1 MMALALLAVSMTS
14 AAFAEGNFKTWIGAE
29 ENTSL
34 IETGLSEGGISNG
47 FWFYTLSGGAINE
60 VQIDWNP
67 AYVPPEPSVHKLDG
81 VVRNCGG
88 ICGTAI
94 LDTTKSISYNPPS
107 AGVGFNV
114 LQDTVISGLSGY
126 KTFEGDASAWGGLC
140 VTYTSDLD
148 IKLELD
154 NSLTQHFLNQSAT
167 GFRARSDT
175 TCYATPTTIL
185 PASQTGNMMKVAW
198 SDFEQP
204 ITFNC
209 NSKLSGEEIAKQLQ
223 SVTFRIHGGTGNYKF
238 NICAVGPYD
247 GTCPESCEPSGT
259 TGLKNEHRFVETHK
273 ATKVKAILNDRTL
286 SFADIKST
294 ATAEVINSLGQVI
307 ARGTIEGAASTL
319 NLAHLDAGIYM
330 VRVTGKAANFTN
342 RIVLK

>member
-1 MMALALLAVSMTS
+1 MDIARLWATVFIAFSV
-14 AAFAEGNFKTWIGAE
+14 AFAEGEFKTWTGSEGSSI
-29 ENTSL
+29 
-34 IETGLSEGGISNG
+34 IETGLIDGRMSNG
-47 FWFYTLSGGAINE
+47 FWFYTLSGGSINE
-60 VQIDWNP
+60 VQIDWYP
-67 AYVPPEPSVHKLDG
+67 AYVPPEPSPHKLDG

-94 LDTTKSISYNPPS
+94 FDTSKSISYNPPS

-154 NSLTQHFLNQSAT
+154 NSLTQHTLNQS
-167 GFRARSDT
+167 GFGNNSDDT
-175 TCYATPTTIL
+175 TCYAKPTAIL
-185 PASQTGNMMKVAW
+185 PASKTGNMVKVAW

-223 SVTFRIHGGTGNYKF
+223 SVTFRIHGGTGSYKF

-247 GTCPESCEPSGT
+247 GTCPESCGRNDITEI
-259 TGLKNEHRFVETHK
+259 K
-273 ATKVKAILNDRTL
+273 KVRGGVAAMAVINGRTL
-286 SFADIKST
+286 SFTGLKST
-294 ATAEVINSLGQVI
+294 AAAEILNSLGQVV
-307 ARGTIEGAASTL
+307 AKGLFEGDATTL
-319 NLAHLDAGIYM
+319 NLSHLDAGIYM
-330 VRVTGKAANFTN
+330 VRMVGKSTNFTN
-342 RIVLK
+342 KIVLK

>member
-1 MMALALLAVSMTS
+1 MDKKFLLVTAFIAYSV
-14 AAFAEGNFKTWIGAE
+14 AFAGGDFKTWIGSE
-29 ENTSL
+29 GTS
-34 IETGLSEGGISNG
+34 IVETGLSDGKISNG
-47 FWFYTLSGGAINE
+47 FWFFTLSGGAINE
-60 VQIDWNP
+60 VQIDWYP
-67 AYVPPEPSVHKLDG
+67 AYVPPEPSAHKLDG

-94 LDTTKSISYNPPS
+94 FDTTKSISYNPPS

-154 NSLTQHFLNQSAT
+154 NSLTQHTLNQS
-167 GFRARSDT
+167 GFGFGNNSDDT
-175 TCYATPTTIL
+175 TCYAKPTVIL
-185 PASQTGNMMKVAW
+185 PASQTGNMVKVAW

-204 ITFNC
+204 ITFKC

-223 SVTFRIHGGTGNYKF
+223 SVTFRMHGGTGSYKF

-247 GTCPESCEPSGT
+247 GTCPESCGRNDITEI
-259 TGLKNEHRFVETHK
+259 K
-273 ATKVKAILNDRTL
+273 KVRGGVAAMAVINGRTL
-286 SFADIKST
+286 GFTGIKST
-294 ATAEVINSLGQVI
+294 AAAEILNSLGQVV
-307 ARGTIEGAASTL
+307 AKGLIEGDATTL
-319 NLAHLDAGIYM
+319 NLSHLDAGIYL
-330 VRVTGKAANFTN
+330 VRVVGKSTNFTN
-342 RIVLK
+342 KIVLK

>member
-1 MMALALLAVSMTS
+1 MDITRFCATAFIAFSV
-14 AAFAEGNFKTWIGAE
+14 AFAEGDFKTWTGSKGSSI
-29 ENTSL
+29 
-34 IETGLSEGGISNG
+34 IETGLTNGKISNG

-60 VQIDWNP
+60 VQIDWYP
-67 AYVPPEPSVHKLDG
+67 AYVPPEPSAHKLDG

-94 LDTTKSISYNPPS
+94 FDTTKSISYNPPS

-154 NSLTQHFLNQSAT
+154 NSLTQHTLNQS
-167 GFRARSDT
+167 GFGNNSDDT
-175 TCYATPTTIL
+175 TCYAKPTAIL
-185 PASQTGNMMKVAW
+185 PASQTGNMVKVAW

-223 SVTFRIHGGTGNYKF
+223 SVTFRIHGGTGSYKF

-247 GTCPESCEPSGT
+247 GTCPESCGRNDITEIKTVRG
-259 TGLKNEHRFVETHK
+259 GV
-273 ATKVKAILNDRTL
+273 AAMAVLNGRTL
-286 SFADIKST
+286 SFTGIKST
-294 ATAEVINSLGQVI
+294 AAAEILNSLGQVV
-307 ARGTIEGAASTL
+307 AKGLFEGDATTL
-319 NLAHLDAGIYM
+319 NLSHLDAGIYM
-330 VRVTGKAANFTN
+330 VRMVGKSANFTN
-342 RIVLK
+342 KIVLK